1 MEAHGRPRRY
11 ERGRR
16 VIDAAS
22 LAGEHLG
29 GLLVQVIDSAP
40 VACMAKAAGI
50 DFLLVDDERGDVDD
64 ARLSTLMMLGNAIGL
79 PTIVRA
85 PQLARADVSRVLD
98 RGASGVMVPMMETVE
113 QARQLADWAKYPPL
127 GRRSY
132 SGGAHTAYGPSGHH
146 AENMARANAGTL
158 AIAQIETVAGVKS
171 VREIMAVPGID
182 AAVVGPCDLA
192 ISMGRPDDVGCPEE
206 LELIDRVRDAC
217 VESGKGFGVIGG
229 TSLLERYARDIN
241 LMVSAIDVHILR
253 DAFAAAA
260 SEYNRIRSLA

>member
-1 MEAHGRPRRY
+1 M
-11 ERGRR
+11 
-16 VIDAAS
+16 IDVAS
-22 LAGEHLG
+22 LADAHLG

-40 VACMAKAAGI
+40 VAHMAKAAGL
-50 DFLLVDDERGDVDD
+50 DFLLVDDEHGDVND

-85 PQLARADVSRVLD
+85 PQLARADVSRLLD

-146 AENMARANAGTL
+146 AQNMARANAGTL
-158 AIAQIETVAGVKS
+158 AIAQIETVAGVEA
-171 VREIMAVPGID
+171 VEEILAVPGID
-182 AAVVGPCDLA
+182 AAVIGPCDLA
-192 ISMGRPDDVGCPEE
+192 ISMGRPDEVGCTEE

-217 VESGKGFGVIGG
+217 VEKRKGFGIIGG
-229 TSLLERYARDIN
+229 NALLERYAADIN
-241 LMVSAIDVHILR
+241 LMVSAIDTHILR

-260 SEYNRIRSLA
+260 SDYTSIRARA